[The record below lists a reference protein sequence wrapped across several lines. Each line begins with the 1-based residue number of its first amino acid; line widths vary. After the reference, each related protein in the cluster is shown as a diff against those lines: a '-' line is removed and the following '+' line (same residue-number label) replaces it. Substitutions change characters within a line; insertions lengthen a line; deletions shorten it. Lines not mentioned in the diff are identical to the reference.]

1 MKGDIYAIGL
11 NHKTASVELR
21 EKLSCNSLEQ
31 DTVLNL
37 FRASSNLKEFMLL
50 STCNRLELYAYA
62 SDEKQVLDAFKIYAQ
77 TKHQSVDKTHFFL
90 KAGKEAVM
98 HIFKVASGL
107 DSMIIGEPQIV
118 AQFKEAFFKA
128 KALNTTGKVI
138 NRLCQNALHASKR
151 VRYETGISKSAVSV
165 SYAGVELA
173 KMIFGELKGHKVLL
187 VGAGEMGELSA
198 IYLQRSGASIY
209 ITNRT
214 YERAVSLADKI
225 KANILRF
232 DEMEEFLHE
241 FDMILVSTGAQG
253 YVITKDIVSKAM
265 KKRRYKPVFLID
277 ISVPRNIEPSCG
289 DLDGVFLYNI
299 DDLKDV
305 VENNL
310 SNRLQEAKKGEFII
324 MDEADKFH
332 KWLENLELEP
342 IIISMLDNTKQ
353 SSKDCK
359 KIMHKAIKLIREN
372 KEYIPIVFELLDL
385 NHREKEAYYGLVER

>member
-1 MKGDIYAIGL
+1 
-11 NHKTASVELR
+11 
-21 EKLSCNSLEQ
+21 
-31 DTVLNL
+31 
-37 FRASSNLKEFMLL
+37 
-50 STCNRLELYAYA
+50 
-62 SDEKQVLDAFKIYAQ
+62 
-77 TKHQSVDKTHFFL
+77 
-90 KAGKEAVM
+90 
-98 HIFKVASGL
+98 
-107 DSMIIGEPQIV
+107 
-118 AQFKEAFFKA
+118 
-128 KALNTTGKVI
+128 
-138 NRLCQNALHASKR
+138 
-151 VRYETGISKSAVSV
+151 
-165 SYAGVELA
+165 
-173 KMIFGELKGHKVLL
+173 
-187 VGAGEMGELSA
+187 
-198 IYLQRSGASIY
+198 
-209 ITNRT
+209 
-214 YERAVSLADKI
+214 
-225 KANILRF
+225 
-232 DEMEEFLHE
+232 LHE

-372 KEYIPIVFELLDL
+372 KEYIPIVFELLDV